1 VPLIDVNQIE
11 VGERFRRDLGDVK
24 GLAESIREVGLLH
37 PIVVT
42 PDLKLVCG
50 RRRLEAFKHLG
61 RSMIPATILDLED
74 VRRGEIQEN
83 QARKD
88 FTVKEMA
95 EIYRYLKPE
104 LEVEARARRG
114 IRRDLG
120 RELPSDSDG
129 GRTDDKIARF
139 CGISRDTLRKVVF
152 IVEAAEAEPELYGP
166 ILRDADAGRKKIDRA
181 YKDVVRRMR
190 QQKRKEGVPLPPG
203 VYDVILADPPWRYA
217 HGAANRGKA
226 EMHYPTMDLDEIINL
241 PIQEHV
247 ADDAA
252 LFLWSTNPFLPDA
265 LKVMEAWC
273 FRYVTN
279 ICWVKQRFGTGWYV
293 RGQHELLLI
302 GVRGRIGVPADEDR
316 PPSVIHAPAGRHSEK
331 PAEVYEVIERMHP
344 RRRYLE
350 LFARRTRPGWTSW
363 GDEIS

>member
-1 VPLIDVNQIE
+1 VPLIDINQIE
-11 VGERFRRDLGDVK
+11 VGERFRRDLGSIRE
-24 GLAESIREVGLLH
+24 LAESIREVGLLH

-42 PDLKLVCG
+42 PDLRLVCG

-61 RSMIPATILDLED
+61 RSMIPATILDLEEIW
-74 VRRGEIQEN
+74 RGEIQEN
-83 QARKD
+83 RARKG
-88 FTVKEMA
+88 FTVKEMVAIKRTLEPEVKKQLASDMRKGNLPLQSSEVVASYLGLSERTLEKA
-95 EIYRYLKPE
+95 E
-104 LEVEARARRG
+104 A
-114 IRRDLG
+114 
-120 RELPSDSDG
+120 
-129 GRTDDKIARF
+129 
-139 CGISRDTLRKVVF
+139 
-152 IVEAAEAEPELYGP
+152 IVEAAEAEPELYGEF
-166 ILRDADAGRKKIDRA
+166 LEDADAGRKSVDRA
-181 YKDVVRRMR
+181 YKDVIRRMR
-190 QQKRKEGVPLPPG
+190 QQKRKKGVPLPPG
-203 VYDVILADPPWRYA
+203 VYDIILADPPWRYS

-226 EMHYPTMDLDEIINL
+226 EMHYPTMELDEIINL

-252 LFLWSTNPFLPDA
+252 LFLWATNPFLPDA
-265 LKVMEAWC
+265 LKVMGAWC

-331 PAEVYEVIERMHP
+331 PAEVYDVVEGMYP

-350 LFARRTRPGWTSW
+350 LFARRTRPGWASW
-363 GDEIS
+363 GDEI